1 MSMHSILT
9 DRAIEAMPTERRA
22 ELSAA
27 AATVAGVFGYS
38 QTEMIERLIPGTI
51 SPEAEAEADAMLAG
65 ERKCATCQTRGAVVG
80 RHDCIQCRF
89 GLVDTVAEPIPF

>member
-9 DRAIEAMPTERRA
+9 DRAILAMPGERRA
-22 ELSAA
+22 ELSK
-27 AATVAGVFGYS
+27 AATLIAGAFGYS
-38 QTEMIERLIPGTI
+38 ESEMVERLIPGTI
-51 SPEAEAEADAMLAG
+51 SPEGEAEVDAMLAG